1 MSLLSELVTVKCWKY
16 RSRNRGGL
24 LHSDTNGQLWRS
36 LHLNG
41 AFLFISSIAQLRFTN
56 VQDRR
61 QLADTKNGR
70 AKVPPP
76 WSVYSERDRLWKVT
90 SGSFWHWT
98 MYLLCILFLLPSV
111 WCIPWYIPCPSPGLC
126 CFLYSRSEEEDPTDY
141 PVLIKSGW
149 SSVSFDTSQ
158 PLSSPQI
165 FLLWCSLG
173 IAVLCM
179 LRNGSRLGFRCSG
192 LPLGSIPH
200 WLISVSVQNDSCCCL
215 WSSLGIFCLCSGCS
229 KSTFGSSLALLLD
242 FLLVAILFRAF
253 SSLCWNSFSLF
264 MHVVCL
270 FP

>member
-24 LHSDTNGQLWRS
+24 LHSDTNGQLWWS

-76 WSVYSERDRLWKVT
+76 WSVYSERGPSLEGHFRKLLTLNNV
-90 SGSFWHWT
+90 SFMHPVSVALSV
-98 MYLLCILFLLPSV
+98 MY
-111 WCIPWYIPCPSPGLC
+111 PWYIPCPSPGLC
-126 CFLYSRSEEEDPTDY
+126 CFLYSRSEEEDPTNY

-179 LRNGSRLGFRCSG
+179 LRNGSRLGFRCSD

-200 WLISVSVQNDSCCCL
+200 SLISVSVQNDSCCCL
-215 WSSLGIFCLCSGCS
+215 WSSLGIF
-229 KSTFGSSLALLLD
+229 
-242 FLLVAILFRAF
+242 LFVFR
-253 SSLCWNSFSLF
+253 L
-264 MHVVCL
+264 
-270 FP
+270 

>member
-1 MSLLSELVTVKCWKY
+1 MHPVSVALSVMYPLIHPLPLSRLVLLSLFTEW
-16 RSRNRGGL
+16 GG
-24 LHSDTNGQLWRS
+24 
-36 LHLNG
+36 
-41 AFLFISSIAQLRFTN
+41 RF
-56 VQDRR
+56 
-61 QLADTKNGR
+61 
-70 AKVPPP
+70 
-76 WSVYSERDRLWKVT
+76 
-90 SGSFWHWT
+90 
-98 MYLLCILFLLPSV
+98 
-111 WCIPWYIPCPSPGLC
+111 
-126 CFLYSRSEEEDPTDY
+126 TDY

-158 PLSSPQI
+158 PLSSPHI

-242 FLLVAILFRAF
+242 FLLVAILFCSF
-253 SSLCWNSFSLF
+253 SSLCWDSFSLI

-270 FP
+270 FH